1 MVKILDD
8 WYFKIDEFQY
18 VLVHKYEKAKGV
30 FGKVGVDSGE
40 YVEKIEEIG
49 YFMSVAFMLE
59 RLAYILCKEKA
70 DAGEIKTIKEYIAEL
85 REMRAELREIC
96 S

>member
-1 MVKILDD
+1 MIKIIDD
-8 WYFKIDEFQY
+8 WYYKLEDDQYILIHKFQ
-18 VLVHKYEKAKGV
+18 KEKGV
-30 FGKVGVDSGE
+30 FGKVGVGSGE

-70 DAGEIKTIKEYIAEL
+70 DAGEIKTIKEHITEL
-85 REMRAELREIC
+85 RKMREELRKMV

>member
-1 MVKILDD
+1 MIKIIDNWYYKLEDD
-8 WYFKIDEFQY
+8 QYILIHKFQ
-18 VLVHKYEKAKGV
+18 KEKGV
-30 FGKVGVDSGE
+30 FGKVGVGSGE
-40 YVEKIEEIG
+40 YVEKIEEVG

-85 REMRAELREIC
+85 RKMRAELREIC